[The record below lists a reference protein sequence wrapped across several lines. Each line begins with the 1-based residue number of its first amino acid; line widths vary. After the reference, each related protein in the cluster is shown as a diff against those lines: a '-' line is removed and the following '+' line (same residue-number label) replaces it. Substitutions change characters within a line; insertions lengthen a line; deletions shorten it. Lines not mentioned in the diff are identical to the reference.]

1 MAFVLGK
8 DCHLYYKEGGV
19 DGGGAWT
26 EMTNIRD
33 VKWDNSTDEADVST
47 RRGGNYKQTV
57 PTLSAGS
64 VEFQMVWD
72 TDDAGF
78 EAFWD
83 AFNNRDIIGLRVYT
97 RTDGGGLEADFA
109 VTNLSRNEGLTEAVV
124 ADVTCKVTYSGA
136 TPTYNA

>member
-1 MAFVLGK
+1 MAFTLGK

-19 DGGGAWT
+19 DGGGSWI
-26 EMTNIRD
+26 ELDNVRD
-33 VKWDNSTDEADVST
+33 VKWDNTCDEADVST

-57 PTLSAGS
+57 PTLAAGS

-72 TDDAGF
+72 TDDPGF
-78 EAFWD
+78 AAFWD
-83 AFNNRDIIGLRVYT
+83 AFNDRTIIGLRVYT
-97 RTDGGGLEADFA
+97 RADGGGLEADFA